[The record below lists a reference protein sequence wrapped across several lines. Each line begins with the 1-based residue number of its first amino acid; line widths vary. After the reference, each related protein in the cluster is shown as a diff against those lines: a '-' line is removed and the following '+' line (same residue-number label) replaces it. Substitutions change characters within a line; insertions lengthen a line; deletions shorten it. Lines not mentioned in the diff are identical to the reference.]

1 MKKSI
6 FIIRFIIILAL
17 GSCSEKNSDS
27 SFSAINSND
36 GSITGKG
43 GSLARFC
50 IAENYLYVVD
60 ESNLYTYTLA
70 NPAKP
75 VKTSETKMGF
85 GIETIFYYQGHLYIG
100 SNNGMIICT
109 IANPANPT
117 VLSTYSHITSCD
129 PVVVQGNYAYVTLRT
144 GTTCNRGL
152 NQLEVINISD
162 KNNPTLVKII
172 QMTNPWGLG
181 IDGKHLFVCEN
192 AEDISYYDITVEA
205 NPVFKKKFEDIFAF
219 DIIPEN
225 NLLIT
230 TGKEGIKQYDY
241 SKLPNSLDLLS
252 KIEIGK

>member
-6 FIIRFIIILAL
+6 FILGFIIILAL
-17 GSCSEKNSDS
+17 GSCSEKSDN
-27 SFSAINSND
+27 SFSAINSGN
-36 GSITGKG
+36 GNISGKG

-85 GIETIFYYQGHLYIG
+85 GIETIFYYQGYLYIG

-109 IANPANPT
+109 IANPASPV

-129 PVVVQGNYAYVTLRT
+129 PVVVQGDYAYVTLRT
-144 GTTCNRGL
+144 GTTCARGL
-152 NQLEVINISD
+152 NQLEVINISN
-162 KNNPTLVKII
+162 KSNPTLIKTI
-172 QMTNPWGLG
+172 QMSNPWGLG
-181 IDGKHLFVCEN
+181 VDGKHLFVCEN
-192 AEDISYYDITVEA
+192 AEDISYYDITSAA
-205 NPVFKKKFEDIFAF
+205 NPVFKKRFEDIFAF
-219 DIIPEN
+219 DIIPDN

-230 TGKEGIKQYDY
+230 TGKEGIKQFDY
-241 SKLPNSLDLLS
+241 SNLPSSLDLLS